1 MKDDKPIRVLVVDDE
16 RRFRHTISATL
27 AKRGFEVKAVGR
39 GGDAIKE
46 VWREEFDVVVLDIK
60 MPGMNG
66 HEALRHIKAIRP
78 NVQVIMLTGHGS
90 VNSAL
95 EGWRDHVF
103 TYLTKPCDVDTLAE
117 MISCA
122 FANKKRVKD
131 SQPLS
136 SVSLEKM
143 DHT

>member
-1 MKDDKPIRVLVVDDE
+1 MKDDKPIKVLIVDDE

-39 GGDAIKE
+39 GKEAIKE
-46 VWREEFDVVVLDIK
+46 VWREEFDVVVLDIR

-66 HEALRHIKAIRP
+66 HEALRNIKAIRP
-78 NVQVIMLTGHGS
+78 NVEVIMLTGHGN

-95 EGWRDHVF
+95 EGWRDNVF

-122 FANKKRVKD
+122 FANKRSVKD

-136 SVSLEKM
+136 SVSSKKA
-143 DHT
+143 DHA